1 MVVAGTGG
9 NANPY
14 LPDVPVDDRV
24 VRFLPEEFL
33 MFRVLLEKSR
43 PVADVPLPVIILLVV
58 SLIVQLTWHSQQA
71 VVAAKADDLQ
81 RPMSTR
87 AYVMISMGEPIM
99 MSKWL
104 NLWLQSFDNQPGLS
118 ISFHELDYHRL
129 TEWLD
134 TIMDLDERGYY
145 PMLVAARVYGSVT
158 DPVRKRIMMDY
169 IFYKFNE
176 DPNKHWQWL
185 AHAVITAKYGL
196 KDLPLALKYSQALA
210 EKATGKNV
218 PYWARDMHFIV
229 LEDMGEV
236 EAAKIL
242 VGALIDSGEITD
254 RFELN
259 FLAEKIAELER
270 KLSESQQNVDN
281 SAKKHR

>member
-1 MVVAGTGG
+1 
-9 NANPY
+9 
-14 LPDVPVDDRV
+14 
-24 VRFLPEEFL
+24 

-43 PVADVPLPVIILLVV
+43 PVGDVPTIIIVLLVV
-58 SLIVQLTWHSQQA
+58 ILMVQLSWHSQQA

-87 AYVMISMGEPIM
+87 AYVMISMGEPIA

-104 NLWLQSFDNQPGLS
+104 NLWLQAFDNQPGLS

-134 TIMDLDERGYY
+134 TIMDLDARGHY

-169 IFYKFNE
+169 IFHKFNE
-176 DPNKHWQWL
+176 DPNKHWRWL

-196 KDLPLALKYSQALA
+196 KDLPLALRYSKALT
-210 EKATGKNV
+210 EKATGKHV

-259 FLAEKIAELER
+259 FLTEKIAELEQ
-270 KLSESQQNVDN
+270 KLSNKRQDVDN
-281 SAKKHR
+281 STIKPR